1 MQHKRATPTDIHR
14 ICLRLVRQ
22 QQYLEMIG
30 RGEDVEAMLFMRAH
44 LLSCYDRGN
53 REHQEETQ
61 RLINML
67 FDDTLSRPKEKR
79 EGEGEGEKDEE
90 VVEKE
95 KDEAEMGQENDG
107 RNDASAEEGG
117 EKPLEE
123 NAPVSGETSNESASG
138 GGGGGDS
145 SDGGV
150 AASFAAINF
159 GSNSN
164 HSNNSPTVASGA
176 AATAV
181 VPAGPAAEAA
191 AAVDCPDVQMPSTSA
206 DADANA
212 NANADDDNISLS
224 AFPPTP
230 FAGIFDFS
238 ASYSHFVGLRDGSRV
253 TGVAQE
259 SRASFGDLDRRKL
272 FASLMHYLPPEMT
285 QPTASLSNMVLGSVE
300 K

>member
-1 MQHKRATPTDIHR
+1 
-14 ICLRLVRQ
+14 
-22 QQYLEMIG
+22 MIE

-67 FDDTLSRPKEKR
+67 FDDTLSRPEEKKEGQE
-79 EGEGEGEKDEE
+79 EGEGE

-95 KDEAEMGQENDG
+95 KDETEKGQENDG
-107 RNDASAEEGG
+107 RNDASAEDGG

-123 NAPVSGETSNESASG
+123 NALVSREASNESASG
-138 GGGGGDS
+138 SGSGGGGDS

-164 HSNNSPTVASGA
+164 HSNDSPTVASGA

-181 VPAGPAAEAA
+181 VPAGPAAA
-191 AAVDCPDVQMPSTSA
+191 DCPDVQMPSTSA
-206 DADANA
+206 DAAATANA
-212 NANADDDNISLS
+212 NGNADDDDISLS
-224 AFPPTP
+224 SFPPTP

-238 ASYSHFVGLRDGSRV
+238 ASYSHYAGLRNGSEV
-253 TGVAQE
+253 IGVAQE
-259 SRASFGDLDRRKL
+259 SRASFFDLDRRKL

-285 QPTASLSNMVLGSVE
+285 QPTASLSNMVLSSVE